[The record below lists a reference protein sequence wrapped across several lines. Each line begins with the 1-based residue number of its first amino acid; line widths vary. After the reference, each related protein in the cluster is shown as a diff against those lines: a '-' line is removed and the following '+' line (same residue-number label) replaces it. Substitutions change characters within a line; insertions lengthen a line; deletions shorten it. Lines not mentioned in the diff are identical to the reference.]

1 MMRRSHRISAK
12 VTRAIV
18 SAAILIALPGGQRAL
33 AQPMHS
39 RGGQV
44 IVPDSSVEQPN
55 DIGVRA
61 HTNVSYFVPTG
72 GMRGV
77 HPPSLEAGARSGAPA
92 NGDYWAETPASLACV
107 YNLASQSNGCNPY
120 AVGAVPAGGSKAIA
134 IVDAYHDATALSDL
148 QMFSTQF
155 GLPAPNLQ
163 VIFASGTPPTN
174 SGWNLEEALD
184 TEWAHAMA
192 PNATIYLVEAM
203 SNSLSDLFTAVS
215 KASSLVVAAGGGQVS
230 MSWGT
235 SEFSS
240 ETNYDLYFA
249 ANKVVYFASAGDSA
263 GVIWPSA
270 SPNVVSA
277 GGTANSRV
285 ASGASAGNF
294 EGQVAWQS
302 TGGGP
307 SAYEKPPS
315 YQSGLGFSN
324 RVTPDVSAVADPNT
338 PVYVLWNNGWY
349 LVGGTSIAAPV
360 WAGIVNLAGSFALSS
375 KVEQGVIAGGSGVT
389 DIKSGDCGPHES
401 YWVSTGGGYD
411 LCTGLG
417 TPNGTSGK

>member
-240 ETNYDLYFA
+240 ETNYDFVLRGKQGRLFRFGRRQCGRDLAVSFA
-249 ANKVVYFASAGDSA
+249 KRRLRRGHGEQPRRERRERRELRGS
-263 GVIWPSA
+263 
-270 SPNVVSA
+270 
-277 GGTANSRV
+277 SRV
-285 ASGASAGNF
+285 AINRRWTERLRKAAVLSERFRLFQQGH
-294 EGQVAWQS
+294 
-302 TGGGP
+302 TGRFRRRR
-307 SAYEKPPS
+307 S
-315 YQSGLGFSN
+315 
-324 RVTPDVSAVADPNT
+324 
-338 PVYVLWNNGWY
+338 
-349 LVGGTSIAAPV
+349 
-360 WAGIVNLAGSFALSS
+360 
-375 KVEQGVIAGGSGVT
+375 
-389 DIKSGDCGPHES
+389 
-401 YWVSTGGGYD
+401 
-411 LCTGLG
+411 
-417 TPNGTSGK
+417 